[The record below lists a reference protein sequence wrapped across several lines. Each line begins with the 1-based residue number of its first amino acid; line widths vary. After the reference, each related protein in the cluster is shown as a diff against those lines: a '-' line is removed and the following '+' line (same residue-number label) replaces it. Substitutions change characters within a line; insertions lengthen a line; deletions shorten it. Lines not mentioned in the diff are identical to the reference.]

1 MKEVREKLF
10 SPNGIKENKKKLRRN
25 LLITSNFYSFFERMR
40 SAWRHASS
48 LGRAAS
54 RDSPSRRSRGA

>member
-25 LLITSNFYSFFERMR
+25 LLITSNFYSFF
-40 SAWRHASS
+40 
-48 LGRAAS
+48 
-54 RDSPSRRSRGA
+54 